1 MEDEILDRENC
12 HRERKE
18 KKEDGSIRMDKKSQ
32 FVVVAFPA
40 EPNTVQNLDIR
51 MSIWH
56 CAFTAHRTSFNTY
69 WILTQ
74 PRVFRSFAILSISR
88 INFITYHLWKS
99 YTQIVFT
106 NFLLI
111 YVS

>member
-1 MEDEILDRENC
+1 M
-12 HRERKE
+12 K
-18 KKEDGSIRMDKKSQ
+18 SFPSWMDKKSQ

-56 CAFTAHRTSFNTY
+56 CAFTAHRTSFNNY

-74 PRVFRSFAILSISR
+74 PRVFRFLAVVVADTTHLCQDGRQILKLGQSPMQVTAVTAESFVLPV
-88 INFITYHLWKS
+88 LD
-99 YTQIVFT
+99 VFLT
-106 NFLLI
+106 PQHAN
-111 YVS
+111 

>member
-1 MEDEILDRENC
+1 
-12 HRERKE
+12 
-18 KKEDGSIRMDKKSQ
+18 MDKKSQ

-56 CAFTAHRTSFNTY
+56 CAFLLHLGPVLTTTY

-74 PRVFRSFAILSISR
+74 PRVFRFLAVVVAD
-88 INFITYHLWKS
+88 TTHLC
-99 YTQIVFT
+99 QDGLHI
-106 NFLLI
+106 
-111 YVS
+111 